1 MKPVVFSGLKEICFV
16 VPDAE
21 GAALHLGRLPVL
33 ARRKPV
39 LEQLIRYDT
48 AEQHLR
54 QQHIGLLLCR
64 TPEQCQQILT
74 IAPAKG
80 GSYPA
85 GEWKCAVSEL
95 SLPALQ
101 VTPWQEL
108 DPSGALFSALLP
120 VTERTCWPVHKRS
133 SKVDVTLLTGPL
145 ATLTL
150 QLQAG
155 PADALFDLAS
165 KIVSKVALL
174 PVSQQIAKP
183 LRAKPP
189 ALNLL
194 SSLPEAASLILGEM
208 FDQFTANLS
217 LLLNSDDPEAV
228 HQARVGWR
236 RFRSALRLF
245 KPVLAAEALPALPD
259 LPPLLQWLGELRD
272 LDVANSETLP
282 PLAMAYIA
290 GDAQRAAAW
299 QQMTETLQQ
308 AALSRRHAVR
318 EALKQP
324 AMGASLLLV
333 RQWLAGLSAISLPAE
348 ASLQRWARRRVI
360 RQHKQLKNALAEMGD
375 LEQQHRVRILSKRMR
390 YSIEALRSLLP
401 VQRTEIW
408 YQQAVALQTSLG
420 STRDVIQAGILAE
433 KWGAS
438 PGLAEFLR
446 GVAAGREGLTG

>member
-1 MKPVVFSGLKEICFV
+1 MKPVVFSGLKELCFV

-39 LEQLIRYDT
+39 LEHLINYDT
-48 AEQHLR
+48 PERRLR
-54 QQHIGLLLCR
+54 QQHMVLQLCR
-64 TPEQCQQILT
+64 KAEECQQILT
-74 IAPAKG
+74 ILPAKG
-80 GSYPA
+80 ESNPA
-85 GEWKCAVSEL
+85 GEWKSAVSEL

-101 VTPWQEL
+101 ATPWREL
-108 DPSGALFSALLP
+108 DPGGAIFSALQP
-120 VTERTCWPVHKRS
+120 VTERTLWPVHKRS
-133 SKVDVTLLTGPL
+133 SRVDVMLLTGPVT
-145 ATLTL
+145 TLTL

-155 PADALFDLAS
+155 PGNALFDLAS
-165 KIVSKVALL
+165 KMVSKVALL
-174 PVSQQIAKP
+174 PVSQQISKP

-194 SSLPEAASLILGEM
+194 LSLPEAASLILGEM

-217 LLLNSDDPEAV
+217 LVLHSDDPEAV

-245 KPVLAAEALPALPD
+245 KPVLAADALPALPD

-290 GDAQRAAAW
+290 GNAQRAGAW

-308 AALSRRHAVR
+308 AAISRRNAVR
-318 EALKQP
+318 EGLKQP
-324 AMGASLLLV
+324 AMGAGLLLV
-333 RQWLAGLSAISLPAE
+333 RQWLAGLSAISLPAD

-360 RQHKQLKNALAEMGD
+360 RQHKQLKNAMADMGD

-401 VQRTEIW
+401 VQRTEVW

-420 STRDVIQAGILAE
+420 STRDVIQAGLLAE
-433 KWGAS
+433 KWGANA
-438 PGLAEFLR
+438 GLAEFLR
-446 GVAAGREGLTG
+446 GVAVGRESGAE